1 MDDPN
6 AALPSDPTVDES
18 YTRGSR
24 PVQPRTRSGSRTSG
38 NDKDPQKSATNRK
51 ETAGN
56 KTRTS
61 ASSSVSTKE
70 RPARARTTTSR
81 SASADDNG
89 TELTPRP
96 LSDDRWYRH
105 KLARRIAGVTACL
118 SLTAFISYGV
128 LSTSYGQVIDTILME
143 GMMRSARQY
152 VGFSTLITGLVSVPV
167 LVGIG
172 VLVAIVAA
180 ARRRATLAGRAL
192 GAVVGAN
199 VTTQILKDYV
209 LTRPSLGV
217 TTGVV
222 NSLPSG
228 HATVAVTLSLAL
240 IVVAPQWFR
249 GPSAWIGWVWTSLM
263 SVSVMME
270 GWHRPSDVITAV
282 LIAGAW
288 ALALSP
294 IERRPRHGAKVQRV
308 MVWVSLGLIVI
319 ALLAT
324 GAAMWGF
331 SMSAA
336 SPGSGYGFED
346 FLQVRPWRSR
356 VLGVAAVAWVSAACG
371 LIMHEVD
378 RLAGE

>member
-6 AALPSDPTVDES
+6 SALPSDPTVDES

-24 PVQPRTRSGSRTSG
+24 PVQPRTLSGSRTS
-38 NDKDPQKSATNRK
+38 
-51 ETAGN
+51 
-56 KTRTS
+56 
-61 ASSSVSTKE
+61 ASLSVSTKE

-152 VGFSTLITGLVSVPV
+152 AGFSTLITGLVSVPV

-249 GPSAWIGWVWTSLM
+249 GPSAWIGWAWTSLM

-270 GWHRPSDVITAV
+270 GWHRPSDAITAA

-294 IERRPRHGAKVQRV
+294 IERRPRHGIKIQRI
-308 MVWVSLGLIVI
+308 MVWVCMTLVIIAIV
-319 ALLAT
+319 AT
-324 GAAMWGF
+324 IAAMWGF

-336 SPGSGYGFED
+336 APGSGYGFEY
-346 FLQVRPWRSR
+346 FLEIRPWRSR
-356 VLGVAAVAWVSAACG
+356 VLGVAAIAWVSAICG
-371 LIMHEVD
+371 LIIHEVD

>member
-18 YTRGSR
+18 YTKGSR
-24 PVQPRTRSGSRTSG
+24 PVRPRARS
-38 NDKDPQKSATNRK
+38 SASA
-51 ETAGN
+51 ETAG
-56 KTRTS
+56 RSSRADS
-61 ASSSVSTKE
+61 APATQ
-70 RPARARTTTSR
+70 RPARGRAPGSGP
-81 SASADDNG
+81 ADIPTVNAPQ
-89 TELTPRP
+89 PRRL
-96 LSDDRWYRH
+96 LSDSWYRR
-105 KLARRIAGVTACL
+105 KLARRLGGVTICL
-118 SLTAFISYGV
+118 LLTMLISHV
-128 LSTSYGQVIDTILME
+128 ALATAPGQVLDTILME
-143 GMMRSARQY
+143 GTMRSASRY
-152 VGFSTLITGLVSVPV
+152 EAFSTLITGIVSVPV
-167 LVGIG
+167 M
-172 VLVAIVAA
+172 VAA
-180 ARRRATLAGRAL
+180 GLVV
-192 GAVVGAN
+192 AVVGAN
-199 VTTQILKDYV
+199 VTTQILKDYI
-209 LTRPSLGV
+209 LTRPNLGV
-217 TTGVV
+217 TTGAG

-228 HATVAVTLSLAL
+228 HTTVAVTLSLAL

-249 GPSAWIGWVWTSLM
+249 SPSAWIGWAWTSLM
-263 SVSVMME
+263 GVSVMME
-270 GWHRPSDVITAV
+270 GSHRPSDVITAA

-308 MVWVSLGLIVI
+308 MVWASLALIVI

-346 FLQVRPWRSR
+346 FLQIRPWRSR
-356 VLGVAAVAWVSAACG
+356 VLGVAAVAWVSAVCG